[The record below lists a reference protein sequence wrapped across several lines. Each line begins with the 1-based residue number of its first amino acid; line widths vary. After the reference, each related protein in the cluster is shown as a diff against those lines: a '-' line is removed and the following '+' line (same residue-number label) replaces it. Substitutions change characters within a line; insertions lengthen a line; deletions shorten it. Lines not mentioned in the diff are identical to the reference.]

1 MSVSQPGVPQ
11 PTLQSAWN
19 LYVANWRPYVFVQLT
34 LVGLAVVSMAISL
47 VIALLTPLL
56 TAGVAADARESVDS
70 LVQSALNLPFSILY
84 QVAAGLIGVLLSAFP
99 ALYFATGIHPDFA
112 AGLRLLRERFPRFLL
127 AGVLIALAAVIGL
140 LLCLIPGL
148 IVMVV
153 TPIYI
158 RRIFTTDQPIW
169 PALLASFRDLFE
181 SPHGWGLAGYELLA
195 SVLVLISALFCLL
208 PLFITIPLA
217 AIFIQQYVA
226 SWGLGAA
233 AVE

>member
-1 MSVSQPGVPQ
+1 MSESPTGVPQ

-34 LVGLAVVSMAISL
+34 LVGLAVVSAAITV

-56 TAGVAADARESVDS
+56 TAGVAPEARESIDS

-99 ALYFATGIHPDFA
+99 ALYFATGVHPDFT
-112 AGLRLLRERFPRFLL
+112 AGLRLLRERFPRYLWAGAL
-127 AGVLIALAAVIGL
+127 IGVAGVLGL

-148 IVMVV
+148 IVMVI
-153 TPIYI
+153 TPIYV

-169 PALLASFRDLFE
+169 PAFLASFRDLFD
-181 SPHGWGLAGYELLA
+181 SPNGWGLVGYEVLA
-195 SVLVLISALFCLL
+195 AVLVLISALFCLV
-208 PLFITIPLA
+208 PLFITVPLA

-226 SWGLGAA
+226 AWGLGERSAG
-233 AVE
+233 